1 MNGATHLALTGH
13 CHVRWAAG
21 SSSYGIK
28 MGKVL
33 SCLNRGLWSRRMNT
47 EKWCG
52 EKSVQTSILNRYSPM
67 FSGSSSHLQTGS
79 EVTRKHQFRSSAGAG
94 RGNQHEIIDCQNRR
108 GEKNIWK
115 TFRKAESLCEVSK
128 TIHISCRF
136 ISLTQKKKS
145 SYILWCKISYQLGGE
160 RSVKAHIKGLALSS
174 VSYLTSGWV
183 LTGCSSEVKPV
194 SEILPQK
201 SHFLAFIL
209 RCQQKTVMKN
219 RVLSSSHRCRQ
230 PSFWIL
236 WWGFTCVSWFSRC
249 YSKQTKVWTS
259 QTSAVCSF
267 SVSNRNGGNFGKR
280 SRSGEEQIR
289 LEKCRRRGV
298 GWAMEVTDRTQ
309 NQFAITR
316 DTKGRNNADN
326 NQWQ

>member
-1 MNGATHLALTGH
+1 
-13 CHVRWAAG
+13 
-21 SSSYGIK
+21 

-128 TIHISCRF
+128 TIHISCKF

-145 SYILWCKISYQLGGE
+145 SYILWRKISYQLGGE

-219 RVLSSSHRCRQ
+219 RFEQFSSVPTAIFLDPLVRIYLCIMVLQ
-230 PSFWIL
+230 VL
-236 WWGFTCVSWFSRC
+236 Q
-249 YSKQTKVWTS
+249 QTNQGLNQS
-259 QTSAVCSF
+259 DISCMF
-267 SVSNRNGGNFGKR
+267 FLSV
-280 SRSGEEQIR
+280 
-289 LEKCRRRGV
+289 
-298 GWAMEVTDRTQ
+298 
-309 NQFAITR
+309 
-316 DTKGRNNADN
+316 
-326 NQWQ
+326 